1 MFNLLI
7 HIKLNKVLLHL
18 TKVLLHSVCNKTL
31 VNFRLEYVSG
41 VSCFFRLEYVSG
53 VSCFFRL
60 EYVFGVSCFFRLE
73 YVFGVSCLFRLEY
86 ITGSRAFLGKVGSRA
101 FFSLKKTILDKRK
114 TR

>member
-31 VNFRLEYVSG
+31 VNFRLEYVS
-41 VSCFFRLEYVSG
+41 
-53 VSCFFRL
+53 
-60 EYVFGVSCFFRLE
+60 GVSCFFRLE

>member
-41 VSCFFRLEYVSG
+41 VSCFFRLEYGS
-53 VSCFFRL
+53 
-60 EYVFGVSCFFRLE
+60 
-73 YVFGVSCLFRLEY
+73 GVSCLFRPEY

>member
-18 TKVLLHSVCNKTL
+18 NKGLLHSVCNKTL
-31 VNFRLEYVSG
+31 FNFRLEYVSG

-60 EYVFGVSCFFRLE
+60 EYVFGVSC
-73 YVFGVSCLFRLEY
+73 LFRLDY

>member
-18 TKVLLHSVCNKTL
+18 NKVLLHSVCNKTL

-41 VSCFFRLEYVSG
+41 VSCFFRLEYVS
-53 VSCFFRL
+53 
-60 EYVFGVSCFFRLE
+60 
-73 YVFGVSCLFRLEY
+73 GVSCLFRLEY

>member
-7 HIKLNKVLLHL
+7 HIKLKKVLSQCKFLNNKVLLHL

-41 VSCFFRLEYVSG
+41 VSCFFRLEYVSVVSCFFRLEYVSG

-60 EYVFGVSCFFRLE
+60 EYGSGVSCFFL
-73 YVFGVSCLFRLEY
+73 
-86 ITGSRAFLGKVGSRA
+86 A
-101 FFSLKKTILDKRK
+101 
-114 TR
+114 

>member
-18 TKVLLHSVCNKTL
+18 NKVLLHSVCNKTL
-31 VNFRLEYVSG
+31 FNFRLEYVS
-41 VSCFFRLEYVSG
+41 
-53 VSCFFRL
+53 
-60 EYVFGVSCFFRLE
+60 GVSCFFRLE

>member
-18 TKVLLHSVCNKTL
+18 NKVLLHSVCNKT
-31 VNFRLEYVSG
+31 VFNFRLEYVS
-41 VSCFFRLEYVSG
+41 
-53 VSCFFRL
+53 
-60 EYVFGVSCFFRLE
+60 GVSCFFRLE

>member
-60 EYVFGVSCFFRLE
+60 EYVFGVSC
-73 YVFGVSCLFRLEY
+73 LFRLEY

>member
-1 MFNLLI
+1 MLNLLI

-31 VNFRLEYVSG
+31 VNFRLEFVS
-41 VSCFFRLEYVSG
+41 
-53 VSCFFRL
+53 
-60 EYVFGVSCFFRLE
+60 GVSCFFRLE

>member
-7 HIKLNKVLLHL
+7 HIKLNKVLLHHL
-18 TKVLLHSVCNKTL
+18 TKVLLHSVCNKT
-31 VNFRLEYVSG
+31 VFNFRLEYVS
-41 VSCFFRLEYVSG
+41 
-53 VSCFFRL
+53 
-60 EYVFGVSCFFRLE
+60 GVSCFFRLE

>member
-18 TKVLLHSVCNKTL
+18 NKVLLHSVCNKTL
-31 VNFRLEYVSG
+31 FNFRLEYVS
-41 VSCFFRLEYVSG
+41 
-53 VSCFFRL
+53 
-60 EYVFGVSCFFRLE
+60 GVSCFFRLE

-86 ITGSRAFLGKVGSRA
+86 ITGSRVFLGKVGSRA

>member
-7 HIKLNKVLLHL
+7 HIKLNKVLSQCKLLNKVLLHL
-18 TKVLLHSVCNKTL
+18 NKVLLHSVCNKTL
-31 VNFRLEYVSG
+31 FNFRLEYVS
-41 VSCFFRLEYVSG
+41 
-53 VSCFFRL
+53 
-60 EYVFGVSCFFRLE
+60 GVSCFFRLE